1 MDIFPQTVGKG
12 LSTLLLVRVVNCLGK
27 CKETKEINPNQ
38 DRLDCDSKTEF
49 EQVAGPEEMAGT
61 NSAWPE
67 WSQDGVFS
75 W

>member
-38 DRLDCDSKTEF
+38 DRLDCDSGR
-49 EQVAGPEEMAGT
+49 Q
-61 NSAWPE
+61 SL
-67 WSQDGVFS
+67 SR
-75 W
+75 